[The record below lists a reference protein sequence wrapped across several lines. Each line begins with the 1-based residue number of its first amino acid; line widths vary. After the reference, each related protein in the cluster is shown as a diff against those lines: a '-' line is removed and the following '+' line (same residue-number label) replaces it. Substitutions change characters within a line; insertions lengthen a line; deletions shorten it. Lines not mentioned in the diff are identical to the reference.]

1 MRLKKIKR
9 ALKPFITKLVASLL
23 PRKILLDKES
33 FEILESYG
41 YHVTPVHYYYPIPDT
56 RELDEEIL
64 NRRTELKGIDVNEKI
79 QLGLLSYFKEN
90 YKDEYDRIPK
100 EETGVP
106 YEYYL
111 NNGAFAGVD
120 GEILYCM
127 IRHFKPC
134 KVFEIG
140 SGYSTCLS
148 ARAILENKKSGVNT
162 ELHAFEPYPNFIL
175 KKGFQGLSYLHEIKL
190 QDLPLSAFD
199 DLKEKD
205 ILFID
210 SSHVLKI
217 GSDVQYEYLEILPR
231 LNKGVIV
238 HLHDIFLPA
247 EYPRKWLKED
257 HLFWNEQ
264 YLLQAFLQFNDTF
277 EIIWAGSYMH
287 LKYPDRLR
295 AAFNSYNPETV
306 RPGSLRMR
314 KVR

>member
-1 MRLKKIKR
+1 MLLKKIKR
-9 ALKPFITKLVASLL
+9 SLKSFIIKIVAYLL

-33 FEILESYG
+33 FEILENDG
-41 YHVTPVHYYYPIPDT
+41 YHVTPVHFYYPIPDT
-56 RELDEEIL
+56 RELHDEIL
-64 NRRTELKGIDVNEKI
+64 NRRTELKGININEKT
-79 QLGLLSYFKEN
+79 QLGLLSYFEEN

-111 NNGAFAGVD
+111 NNGAFGSVD

-127 IRHFKPC
+127 IRHFKPR

-140 SGYSTCLS
+140 SGYSTCLAAQTS
-148 ARAILENKKSGVNT
+148 LENKKNGVHT

-175 KKGFQGLSYLHEIKL
+175 QKGFQGLSYLHEIKI
-190 QDLPLSAFD
+190 QDLSLSAFD
-199 DLKEKD
+199 DLKGND

-217 GSDVQYEYLEILPR
+217 GSDVQYEYLEVIPR

-238 HLHDIFLPA
+238 HVHDIFLPA
-247 EYPRKWLKED
+247 EYPKKWLKEE

-264 YLLQAFLQFNDTF
+264 YLLQAFLQFNDSF

-287 LKYPDRLR
+287 INYPTRLR
-295 AAFNSYNPETV
+295 AAFNSYDPLTV
-306 RPGSLRMR
+306 WPGSFWMR
-314 KVR
+314 RIK